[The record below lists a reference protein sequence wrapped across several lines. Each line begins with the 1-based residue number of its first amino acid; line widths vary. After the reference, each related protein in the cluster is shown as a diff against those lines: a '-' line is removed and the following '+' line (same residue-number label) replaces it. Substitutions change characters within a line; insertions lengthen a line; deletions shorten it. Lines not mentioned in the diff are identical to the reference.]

1 MDGVW
6 LHSQGWKCTTRPW
19 ELVAIEGNS
28 APDRPSRSE
37 WADSFI
43 LAVDEQQGEALMRN
57 GPLRVIPLGGMGG
70 IGKNCNVIETDDDIL
85 IVDAGIQFPSEDML
99 GVDVVIPDFQYLE
112 ERRDKIRGIV
122 ITHGHEDH
130 IGGLPYL
137 LERVS
142 APIYAPPLARGLIEG
157 KLNANALK
165 NTTLHTITDGQEIVL
180 GPFSVTPFHVN
191 HSIPDS
197 VGLAIRTPMGLIVH
211 TGDFKIDHTP
221 LEGRPTDM
229 GAMARLSNEG
239 VVLLMSDS
247 TNAESPGYTPS
258 ESQLRDVF
266 DQVFSRAE
274 GRVIVATF
282 ASLLSRVQLVI
293 ETAVRHGR
301 KVAIAGR
308 SMEQNV
314 EIAEKLGYIR
324 FPENSRVQVSQINN
338 LPDNEVVIMATGSQ
352 GEPNSALARMGAGRF
367 RYAKIREGDTV
378 ILSSTAIPGN
388 ETAIYR
394 NVDNLYRRGAQVVY
408 GRQAG
413 LHVSGHAAQEELK
426 MMLNL
431 LRPTYFVPLHGAYR
445 MLHQHARLAQELGM
459 PHENIFVLDNGDV
472 LELMP
477 EGARLGEPVPAEGI
491 LVDGSLVGDVGRSLL
506 RDRMTLAQDGIVVV
520 KVTIDA
526 QTGTILREPEI
537 ISHGFVYVPEA
548 QELLQAGEEAIS
560 EVIQSYQGN
569 GSGYEPEKVSM
580 LIERRLGNFFYNETR
595 RRPVVVSVVSTR

>member
-1 MDGVW
+1 M
-6 LHSQGWKCTTRPW
+6 Q
-19 ELVAIEGNS
+19 
-28 APDRPSRSE
+28 
-37 WADSFI
+37 
-43 LAVDEQQGEALMRN
+43 N
-57 GPLRVIPLGGMGG
+57 GSLRVIPLGGMGG

-85 IVDAGIQFPSEDML
+85 IVDVGIQFPSEEML

-142 APIYAPPLARGLIEG
+142 APIYAPPLALGLIER
-157 KLNANALK
+157 KLNAATLK
-165 NTTLHTITDGQEIVL
+165 NTSLRTITDGQGIVL
-180 GPFSVTPFHVN
+180 GPFNITPFHVN

-197 VGLAIRTPMGLIVH
+197 LGLAIRTPAGLIVH
-211 TGDFKIDHTP
+211 SGDFKIDHTP
-221 LEGRPTDM
+221 LEGRPSDM
-229 GAMARLSNEG
+229 SAMARLSNEG

-247 TNAESPGYTPS
+247 TNSESPGYTPS

-266 DQVFSRAE
+266 DQVFSRAK
-274 GRVIVATF
+274 GRIIVATF

-293 ETAVRHGR
+293 ETAAKYGR
-301 KVAIAGR
+301 KIAVAGR

-314 EIAEKLGYIR
+314 ETAEKLGYIR
-324 FPENSRVQVSQINN
+324 FPADTRAQISQINN
-338 LPDNEVVIMATGSQ
+338 LPDDQVVIMATGSQ
-352 GEPNSALARMGAGRF
+352 GEPNSALARMAAGRF

-378 ILSSTAIPGN
+378 ILSATAIPGN
-388 ETAIYR
+388 ETAIFR
-394 NVDNLYRRGAQVVY
+394 NIDNLFRRGAQVVY

-431 LRPTYFVPLHGAYR
+431 LRPTYFIPLHGAYR
-445 MLHQHARLAQELGM
+445 MLHQHARLAHEMGM
-459 PHENIFVLDNGDV
+459 PQENIFVMDNGDV
-472 LELMP
+472 LELTP

-506 RDRMTLAQDGIVVV
+506 RDRMSLAQDGIVVV
-520 KVTIDA
+520 KVTINE
-526 QTGTILREPEI
+526 QTGTILHQPEI

-548 QELLQAGEEAIS
+548 QELLEAGQEAIS
-560 EVIQSYQGN
+560 GVIESYQGN
-569 GSGYEPEKVSM
+569 GAGYEPEQVSM

-595 RRPVVVSVVSTR
+595 RRPVVVAVVSTQ